1 MKALWLEPGSAPVPM
16 TLKNDS
22 VAVRDGHLHGHF
34 PGYRNGAQDDERLML
49 AFGHYQTIPHQMKHV
64 GGNVYKATSALR
76 SWFSKSCSN
85 SFVYMHPGSV
95 ETTLRIG
102 FKKDGECKVLRCGG
116 TPASWWAINQL
127 QPDTSLPS
135 DINTTEPVYSIRLIF
150 GSRL

>member
-22 VAVRDGHLHGHF
+22 VAVRDGPLHGHF
-34 PGYRNGAQDDERLML
+34 PRYRNGAQDDERLML

-76 SWFSKSCSN
+76 SWFSKTCSN
-85 SFVYMHPGSV
+85 GFEYMHPGSV

-102 FKKDGECKVLRCGG
+102 FKNDGKCK
-116 TPASWWAINQL
+116 TQNQCTL
-127 QPDTSLPS
+127 S
-135 DINTTEPVYSIRLIF
+135 D
-150 GSRL
+150 